1 MIQNFLFALCCNF
14 FAVWRFSKANYLQKK
29 HVHWFQIIVS
39 FVSSLIAYGLFDTIR
54 LLAFMI
60 GAFIILHNPFRLKE
74 VYLKINM
81 WLYSF
86 FILSVWHF
94 ARPEGIPVHVSGSVM
109 LMVIKL
115 TTLCSFK
122 DSKEVKDNNSKPHL
136 VPFLGWL
143 LFVPSFLVGPTLTF
157 QEYQKWVANVVNKE
171 TQTPKEGKSSVMWSY
186 CWWILFF
193 GLNTLL
199 LKVFPF
205 ESLYV
210 TSPFRDYIT
219 TLKRAC

>member
-39 FVSSLIAYGLFDTIR
+39 FVSSLIAYGLLDTIR

-60 GAFIILHNPFRLKE
+60 GAFIILLNPLRLNE

-86 FILSVWHF
+86 FV
-94 ARPEGIPVHVSGSVM
+94 
-109 LMVIKL
+109 L

-122 DSKEVKDNNSKPHL
+122 DSKDNNSKPHL

-171 TQTPKEGKSSVMWSY
+171 TQTPKEGKSSVLWSY

-193 GLNTLL
+193 GLNT
-199 LKVFPF
+199 
-205 ESLYV
+205 
-210 TSPFRDYIT
+210 
-219 TLKRAC
+219 